1 MTLWF
6 VFALMT
12 AAAIFAV
19 LWPLG
24 RRSSAQADG
33 SETVVYRD
41 QLSEIDRDAS
51 TGLINPPEAAAARV
65 EISRRLLA
73 AADNEREPPVGVNL
87 GLRRTAAVIA
97 LVGLPLVA
105 IGLYGVLGSPGLPDF
120 PLAQR
125 SRVPDGTQSLGNLI
139 AQVEQHLE
147 KSPTDGRGWSVIAP
161 VYARLGRTDDAVRAF
176 RNSITYNGE
185 SSERRADLGE
195 ALVAAANGVVTAEAK
210 TEFER
215 AVALNADEVKANYFL
230 GLAAEQDGRAADAAS
245 IWRTMLEKAPPDA
258 PWRTLVQTALV
269 RVGGS
274 PVPGPSREAVA
285 AAKDM
290 SETDRNTMIHSMV
303 ERLAARLK
311 QNGDDVEG
319 WLRLVRAYVV
329 LGDSDKARTASSDA
343 REAVSKDPQR
353 LQQLNEG
360 LKSLGFPAPGPSNE
374 AVAAAK
380 DMSQTDRS
388 AMIQG
393 MVERLATRLKQNG
406 DDVEGWLRLVRAY
419 MVLGDADKAKAAS
432 SDARQAVAKDPER
445 LQRLNEGLKN
455 LGLDG

>member
-24 RRSSAQADG
+24 RGNRARQGG
-33 SETVVYRD
+33 SEAAVYRD
-41 QLSEIDRDAS
+41 QLSEVERDFSA
-51 TGLINPPEAAAARV
+51 GLINPPEAAAARV

-73 AADNEREPPVGVNL
+73 ATDNQPELPL
-87 GLRRTAAVIA
+87 GTNVRLRRIAAVIA
-97 LVGLPLVA
+97 LVGLPVVA
-105 IGLYGVLGSPGLPDF
+105 VGLYDRLGSPGLPDF

-125 SRVPDGTQSLGNLI
+125 SHTPAGTQSLDNLI

-147 KSPTDGRGWSVIAP
+147 KNPEDGRGWSVIAP
-161 VYARLGRTDDAVRAF
+161 VYARLGRLDDAVRAF
-176 RNSITYNGE
+176 RNSITFNGE
-185 SSERRADLGE
+185 SADRRADLGE
-195 ALVAAANGVVTAEAK
+195 ALVGAAGGVVTAEAK

-215 AVALNADEVKANYFL
+215 AVALNAEEFKANYFL
-230 GLAAEQDGRAADAAS
+230 GLAAEQDGRTADAAS
-245 IWRTMLEKAPPDA
+245 IWRTMLEKAPA
-258 PWRTLVQTALV
+258 NASWRPLVQAALV

-274 PVPGPSREAVA
+274 PVPAPSNDAVA

-290 SETDRNTMIHSMV
+290 SETDRSAMIHS
-303 ERLAARLK
+303 
-311 QNGDDVEG
+311 
-319 WLRLVRAYVV
+319 
-329 LGDSDKARTASSDA
+329 
-343 REAVSKDPQR
+343 
-353 LQQLNEG
+353 
-360 LKSLGFPAPGPSNE
+360 
-374 AVAAAK
+374 
-380 DMSQTDRS
+380 
-388 AMIQG
+388 

-419 MVLGDADKAKAAS
+419 MVLGDADKAKSAS

-445 LQRLNEGLKN
+445 LQHLNEGLKN